1 MDKEKKQM
9 KLKTLIVIMSLFS
22 LVWGAGFLLLP
33 VQFWSLYG
41 VALDSHGIYMAR
53 MLGVIFFML
62 GLILWFARNDP
73 GSQSSRAIVLGLFA
87 GNLIGFVVSL
97 VGQLSS
103 GISALGWMGV
113 ASYLLLGL
121 GFGFYLLKPASGS
134 VKVGQV

>member
-1 MDKEKKQM
+1 M

-33 VQFWSLYG
+33 VQLWSLYG
-41 VALDSHGIYMAR
+41 VALDSQGIYMAR
-53 MLGVIFFML
+53 MLGVVFFML

-103 GISALGWMGV
+103 EISALGWMGV

-121 GFGFYLLKPASGS
+121 GFGYYLLKPANGS

>member
-1 MDKEKKQM
+1 M

-33 VQFWSLYG
+33 VQLWSLYG
-41 VALDSHGIYMAR
+41 VALDSQGIYMAR
-53 MLGVIFFML
+53 MLGVVFFML

-121 GFGFYLLKPASGS
+121 GFGYYLLKPASGS
-134 VKVGQV
+134 VKVEQV